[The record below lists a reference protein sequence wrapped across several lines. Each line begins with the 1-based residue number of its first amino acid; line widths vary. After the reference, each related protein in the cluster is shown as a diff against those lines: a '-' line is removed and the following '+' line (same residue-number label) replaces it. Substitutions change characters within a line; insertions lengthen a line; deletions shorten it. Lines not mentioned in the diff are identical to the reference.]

1 MFFLSWFYFLD
12 ASSVVYRPEQ
22 WDRTFRLQCKST
34 ASAADQ
40 QVAKGLCHAWGIHVV
55 VHQIRALKSLGP
67 EKDDSFVDR
76 ETWKKT
82 MPSHGKIMFP
92 IVSCLVV
99 SMPIWLHSAV
109 AKSPIFRAERAPF
122 RLVKPMFHAQPRRF
136 SEGPVYWA
144 QDHKWQIQHQCALLM
159 GKLLQNGWFS
169 SWPCLIPRGYCF
181 IFKVD
186 ISGMGGNHRVQ

>member
-1 MFFLSWFYFLD
+1 LD

-159 GKLLQNGWFS
+159 GKLLQNG
-169 SWPCLIPRGYCF
+169 
-181 IFKVD
+181 
-186 ISGMGGNHRVQ
+186 